1 MRMKGQQSR
10 HSPLAPSRLHRRA
23 NHRPMP
29 QMHAIKNPQRQ
40 MQRLIQPSKLFKVTQ
55 HQHAHWI
62 NRINPPHKP
71 ASGSHQCE
79 LLDHFGAGY
88 FV

>member
-1 MRMKGQQSR
+1 MFSWWTETGLK
-10 HSPLAPSRLHRRA
+10 PICT

-29 QMHAIKNPQRQ
+29 QVHAIKNPQRQ
-40 MQRLIQPSKLFKVTQ
+40 MQRLIQPGKLLKVTQ

-62 NRINPPHKP
+62 NRIIPPDKP
-71 ASGSHQCE
+71 ASGSLPRE
-79 LLDHFGAGY
+79 LLDHFGAGA

>member
-1 MRMKGQQSR
+1 
-10 HSPLAPSRLHRRA
+10 
-23 NHRPMP
+23 
-29 QMHAIKNPQRQ
+29 
-40 MQRLIQPSKLFKVTQ
+40 MQRLIQPGKLFKVTQ

-71 ASGSHQCE
+71 ASGSLPYE
-79 LLDHFGAGY
+79 LLDHFGVGY